1 MLFVYSC
8 VVVLDTNSHRYGV
21 PLKIIVWGKKEK
33 AMFDILQE
41 ACLRINIANGIYR
54 YLQIHADTY
63 PAYPMKFRGID
74 PYIHI
79 CIYCLHIHT

>member
-33 AMFDILQE
+33 AMFDILRE
-41 ACLRINIANGIYR
+41 AWRWINRPVIANRIEVFADKCR
-54 YLQIHADTY
+54 YI
-63 PAYPMKFRGID
+63 PSIPNEV
-74 PYIHI
+74 
-79 CIYCLHIHT
+79 